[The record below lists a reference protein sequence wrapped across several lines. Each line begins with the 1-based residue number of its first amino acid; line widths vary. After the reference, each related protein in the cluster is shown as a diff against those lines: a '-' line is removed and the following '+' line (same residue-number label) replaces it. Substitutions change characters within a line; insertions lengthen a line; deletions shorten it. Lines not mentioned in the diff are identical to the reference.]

1 MVKDPP
7 MKNLLGID
15 TSSEKCIVAGC
26 TANGAFAER
35 ISNESQTHNEDLLPH
50 IESVLNELGIS
61 VHDLDGIVLGI
72 GPGSFT
78 GLRIGLALVKGI
90 IAGVQQTIEVYPVS
104 SLLVFATPE
113 LVGGRTVLALADAR
127 RQEFF
132 SAAYQISSTGIVAVL
147 PEKIRPPKIIQAWI
161 EAQSAVS
168 DVFVAG
174 PGKQL
179 FLASDSEEIEV
190 YKSVGR
196 SLLDLV
202 NTKMTALQGISG
214 ERVDALEPSYIRSVA
229 ARTIAQRAQIGS

>member
-1 MVKDPP
+1 MT
-7 MKNLLGID
+7 KNLLGID
-15 TSSEKCIVAGC
+15 TSSEKCIVAAC
-26 TANGAFAER
+26 TATGAFAER

-50 IESVLNELGIS
+50 IESVLDELGIS

-78 GLRIGLALVKGI
+78 GLRIGLALVKGV

-104 SLLVFATPE
+104 SLLVFAAPE
-113 LVGGRTVLALADAR
+113 LVAGQTVLALADAR

-132 SAAYQISSTGIVAVL
+132 SAAYQITGAGIVAVL
-147 PEKIRPPKIIQAWI
+147 PEKIRPPKAITAWI
-161 EAQSAVS
+161 ETQSAVS
-168 DVFVAG
+168 DVLVTG

-179 FLASDSEEIEV
+179 FLESDSQEIEV
-190 YKSVGR
+190 YNVGR

-202 NTKMTALQGISG
+202 NTKMTPVQGISG
-214 ERVDALEPSYIRSVA
+214 ALVDALEPSYIRSVA